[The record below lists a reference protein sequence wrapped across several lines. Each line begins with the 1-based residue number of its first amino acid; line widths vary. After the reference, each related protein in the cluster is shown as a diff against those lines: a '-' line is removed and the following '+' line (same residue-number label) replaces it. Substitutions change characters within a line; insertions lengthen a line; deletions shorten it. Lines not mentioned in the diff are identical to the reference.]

1 MKPLKHW
8 QDWVNAALG
17 LWLVSSSWVMG
28 FQADLTVTSNAVL
41 VGLALMA
48 TAMGAILVPRAWE
61 EWTEVGIGM
70 WLMASPWVL
79 GFSTLNAA
87 MLVAVGTG
95 TVVVVLALWTL
106 FIARDYRAW
115 LSEEPAAH

>member
-17 LWLVSSSWVMG
+17 LWLVSSPWAMG

-41 VGLALMA
+41 VGLALIA
-48 TAMGAILVPRAWE
+48 AAMGAALAPRAWE
-61 EWTEVGIGM
+61 EWTEAAIGV

-95 TVVVVLALWTL
+95 TVVVLLAVWSLL
-106 FIARDYRAW
+106 FAKDYRAW